1 MNAAK
6 RTQYFPDQHGVILK
20 TREKS
25 KMYGIKNFSWDFHIP
40 VCDREFDL
48 ECMRLTPN
56 ASDLTGLE
64 LQSFLLQAIASW
76 HRLS

>member
-1 MNAAK
+1 MNAVK
-6 RTQYFPDQHGVILK
+6 RTQYFLHQHGVILK
-20 TREKS
+20 TREKR
-25 KMYGIKNFSWDFHIP
+25 KMCGIKKFWWDFHIP
-40 VCDREFDL
+40 VCELEFDL

-76 HRLS
+76 HR